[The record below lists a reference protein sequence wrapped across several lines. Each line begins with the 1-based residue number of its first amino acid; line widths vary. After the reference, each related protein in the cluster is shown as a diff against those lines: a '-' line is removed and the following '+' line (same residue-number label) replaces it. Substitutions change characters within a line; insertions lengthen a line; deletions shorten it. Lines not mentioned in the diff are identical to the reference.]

1 MNGETDVYKEVDETI
16 VSLCGW
22 INDATEEKSV
32 HRTEMMPEMT
42 KALAELVSARAQ
54 MHQKHVVSAGTG
66 VSGYE
71 GYNIPITK

>member
-22 INDATEEKSV
+22 VKNASEEKSV
-32 HRTEMMPEMT
+32 QKMETMPEMT

-54 MHQKHVVSAGTG
+54 MRR
-66 VSGYE
+66 
-71 GYNIPITK
+71 